1 MRSPTESFPSFP
13 TFHAEPES
21 GGQMVGAD
29 ILLYQ
34 CNADLIPLSFPS
46 TIFWKFQ
53 CQTRVDEICYKFEQ
67 YWYIYSLN
75 KRKY

>member
-1 MRSPTESFPSFP
+1 MHSPTESIPSFP

-29 ILLYQ
+29 SLLYQ

-46 TIFWKFQ
+46 TIFLE
-53 CQTRVDEICYKFEQ
+53 V
-67 YWYIYSLN
+67 SLPTTG
-75 KRKY
+75 